1 VDDSKSHSDEPR
13 PGPPPS
19 PRSSSATAPEATGTG
34 ERAPATGLRAPPLLG
49 LASLVVVVAGLR
61 AFGGV
66 LGPVFLGLV
75 LILTV
80 APMASALRRRGL
92 PGWLGVVV
100 TVVAAYAILLGFVG
114 CLGYAVAEVAGLLPT
129 YAGRVD
135 TLLSSV
141 TAGLASMGVGPTQI
155 ETALSQVNLG
165 SVIGFLQGLLGQMA
179 GTLSVVALIL
189 TVLLFMAVDST
200 TFPDRMRAIAESR
213 PDVVDGL
220 RSFALG
226 TRRFIQV
233 YTVFGLIIAVLD
245 VVVLWVLGVP
255 LALVFGLVSL
265 IANYIPSVGFLIA
278 MVPPALLALLHG
290 GPELMLAVIG
300 CFAVINVVLQ
310 TFVQP
315 RFVGGALGLS
325 ITVTFLSV
333 VFWGWVL
340 GALGALLA
348 IPLTLLV
355 KALLVDI
362 DPRTQW
368 IGALLADRPPP
379 SGP

>member
-1 VDDSKSHSDEPR
+1 
-13 PGPPPS
+13 
-19 PRSSSATAPEATGTG
+19 
-34 ERAPATGLRAPPLLG
+34 
-49 LASLVVVVAGLR
+49 
-61 AFGGV
+61 
-66 LGPVFLGLV
+66 V

-92 PGWLGVVV
+92 PDWLGVVV
-100 TVVAAYAILLGFVG
+100 TVVAVYAILLGFVG
-114 CLGYAVAEVAGLLPT
+114 SLAYAVAELARILPT
-129 YAGRVD
+129 YAGRLD
-135 TLLSSV
+135 TLLSGAS
-141 TAGLASMGVGPTQI
+141 AELASIGVAPMEIG
-155 ETALSQVNLG
+155 TALSQINLG

-179 GTLSVVALIL
+179 GTLSVLALIL
-189 TVLLFMAVDST
+189 TVLLFMAVDSA
-200 TFPDRMRAIAESR
+200 TFSDRLRAIEETR
-213 PDVVDGL
+213 PDIVGGL
-220 RSFALG
+220 CSFALG
-226 TRRFIQV
+226 TRRFVQV

-278 MVPPALLALLHG
+278 MVPAALMALLEG

-315 RFVGGALGLS
+315 RFVGEAVGLS
-325 ITVTFLSV
+325 ITITFLSV

-340 GALGALLA
+340 GTLGALLA

-362 DPRTQW
+362 DPRARW
-368 IGALLADRPPP
+368 IGAFLADRPGGQAP
-379 SGP
+379 GILVVHDRR